1 MKISKARVGAYITAL
16 PALFAIASPYLSA
29 ETVDILKQLWEILLP
44 IGLGLGI
51 HGIRDKQERDNQ
63 EQDKGDLIGY
73 SNGDL
78 DSNDIQ

>member
-16 PALFAIASPYLSA
+16 PALFAIASPYLST

-51 HGIRDKQERDNQ
+51 HGIRDKQERDNL
-63 EQDKGDLIGY
+63 EQIQAPDIHGDESDADFG
-73 SNGDL
+73 
-78 DSNDIQ
+78 